1 MALAELP
8 AHHIAR
14 NTHIAEQVAQ
24 PHGSNG
30 VAGPLKQYENRK
42 FRPAP
47 SAIDGMMKT
56 TTETGDLGQLASR
69 PTPRS
74 VSTLSNAPANYSRGG
89 SSGPQQRPRNSDRR
103 QPIGPCSPEYQPMQY
118 NPNVTY
124 RNGES
129 GRSEYGG
136 GVHYEGLDQSTYEEH
151 QAWSMTQRSYISHSL
166 TNRHPPSNGMYER
179 RIQPPGSRP
188 RSPFAYPTRLKR
200 PGYRPSS
207 PALADVYRSRYELG
221 PDSRSSSPASSHS
234 RQRALIPWQQ
244 HLNHSDPMMRSFPA
258 APSHEYGSYQ
268 YRSPAPSQASTPRPT
283 SSLRSVTSWSKL
295 PQAHPRT
302 AGVWNPPET
311 SQSTPVFYDYSEGF
325 EEPPGYQHNLHGII
339 NDELVEA
346 SSINE
351 VTNTSMSDEHS
362 NLTELSAETTEHK
375 PLLKRSS
382 SQSQSTNVKAA
393 ADGLARSFSDT
404 ISNKRK
410 RFTTGS
416 LLPQEHESKHT
427 QHHAGR
433 PASVPGPLSHSL
445 FNGLPPHQRAEPSS
459 LEGFSKFDTTKRP
472 ETSSNDPLTQERSS
486 PSTGSMCTAESN
498 SHLIEEDADSETDR
512 FNTHVRPDAKTDTAS
527 NPEMVDLH
535 TQSLV
540 SRHSSICETRSTSNS
555 AGIISPTP
563 ERSILSQDNRERFSR
578 LLNIDDSSAPKEDV
592 SENPW
597 HMQAQPSSDH
607 QRLALKEEVCEHLPL
622 RKIEKDVG
630 RHRPL
635 RTTQGSLFDH
645 VTINTS
651 ILEDSG
657 SDREHE
663 LSPSLIQTFG
673 GRGRET
679 GMSTSARIPLT
690 TPVAKKDNS
699 PSTSNGQESSQQ
711 KRDRTANI
719 ALPASDPTSAIPEAL
734 VRKTSR
740 SPTASQNR
748 HARIIG
754 SMERPSSHDS
764 KGLSSVLED
773 QRTVIAISPPATCDA
788 FDLPFSFS
796 PIIQYKDYEDSVSES
811 GGEGNSHVKSKEEK
825 VAPTKPPSRH
835 STLAFE
841 KDSVAS
847 SHGSRPWNDD
857 CNYPWSDQLPDLAVS
872 IPAPHSEARGRPGI
886 LPRFK
891 LKLQRASSSADSARL
906 VKRRGSSDETSSRR
920 NSRLFSR
927 QVSTPK
933 SRPKPRFSNS
943 PGEINSSHAIK
954 PAPLQTRFVEGFNL
968 PSRIGGAVGSPK
980 ITLSPPSPVQEVR
993 SFFSDDSSQ
1002 AGQKASLR
1010 KRLSEFKSRRQSH
1023 FDSNGNIQVPERGQ
1037 SKSVL
1042 GKSRSSDRLS
1052 RQSHRTAHSTHTVGS
1067 NFLRFRTVRFWWHR
1081 SEDKIRAWT
1090 SRLWKPSGRK

>member
-14 NTHIAEQVAQ
+14 NTHLGEHSAQ
-24 PHGSNG
+24 LHGSNG
-30 VAGPLKQYENRK
+30 EVGPLKQYENRK

-56 TTETGDLGQLASR
+56 TTETGDLGQLASK
-69 PTPRS
+69 PTSRTVSSLRNASAIYDRGESSRS
-74 VSTLSNAPANYSRGG
+74 
-89 SSGPQQRPRNSDRR
+89 QQRPRNLGRR
-103 QPIGPCSPEYQPMQY
+103 QPIGSNPPAYHPMQY
-118 NPNVTY
+118 DPNAAY
-124 RNGES
+124 SNGES
-129 GRSEYGG
+129 GRSECGG
-136 GVHYEGLDQSTYEEH
+136 GGYYDRPDQSTYEEH
-151 QAWSMTQRSYISHSL
+151 QAWSMTQRSYVSHSL
-166 TNRHPPSNGMYER
+166 TNRHPPSNGMYDR
-179 RIQPPGSRP
+179 RVQPPGSRP

-234 RQRALIPWQQ
+234 RQRAPIPWQQ

-258 APSHEYGSYQ
+258 APSHDYANYQ

-283 SSLRSVTSWSKL
+283 SSLRSVTSWSRL
-295 PQAHPRT
+295 PQAQPPA
-302 AGVWNPPET
+302 AGVWNVPET

-325 EEPPGYQHNLHGII
+325 EERPGYQHNLHSIV

-351 VTNTSMSDEHS
+351 ANNTSMSDEHS
-362 NLTELSAETTEHK
+362 HLTELSAETTEHK
-375 PLLKRSS
+375 PLLKRFS
-382 SQSQSTNVKAA
+382 SQSQSTRAKVAT
-393 ADGLARSFSDT
+393 DGLARSFSDT
-404 ISNKRK
+404 IFNRGK

-416 LLPQEHESKHT
+416 LLPQEQASKHT

-433 PASVPGPLSHSL
+433 PASVPGPLSHSS
-445 FNGLPPHQRAEPSS
+445 PTIPSAHQRVEALSFE
-459 LEGFSKFDTTKRP
+459 KFAKFNTPNRQEASRDD
-472 ETSSNDPLTQERSS
+472 DPLVHERSS

-498 SHLIEEDADSETDR
+498 SHLIEEDADSETDKLDAR
-512 FNTHVRPDAKTDTAS
+512 IRPVANTEVPS
-527 NPEMVDLH
+527 NAELVDLH
-535 TQSLV
+535 TQSR
-540 SRHSSICETRSTSNS
+540 SSSICKTGSTSNN
-555 AGIISPTP
+555 AAIISPTP
-563 ERSILSQDNRERFSR
+563 ERSILSQDNQERLSR
-578 LLNIDDSSAPKEDV
+578 LLNIDDSSALKEDV
-592 SENPW
+592 SKDPW
-597 HMQAQPSSDH
+597 HMQIQ
-607 QRLALKEEVCEHLPL
+607 Q
-622 RKIEKDVG
+622 DVG

-663 LSPSLIQTFG
+663 LSPSLMQTFG
-673 GRGRET
+673 GRGRDT
-679 GMSTSARIPLT
+679 GTSIPAVT
-690 TPVAKKDNS
+690 APVAKRDNLS
-699 PSTSNGQESSQQ
+699 PSSNGQESSQQ
-711 KRDRTANI
+711 KPESTSSS
-719 ALPASDPTSAIPEAL
+719 ALPASGPTTAIPEAI
-734 VRKTSR
+734 VRKASR
-740 SPTASQNR
+740 SPSVSHNR

-754 SMERPSSHDS
+754 STERSSSHDRL
-764 KGLSSVLED
+764 GLSSVPED
-773 QRTVIAISPPATCDA
+773 QRTVIAISPPASSDA
-788 FDLPFSFS
+788 LDLPFSFS
-796 PIIQYKDYEDSVSES
+796 PIIQYRDYEDSVSES
-811 GGEGNSHVKSKEEK
+811 GGEGSTHVKSKGEK
-825 VAPTKPPSRH
+825 ATPTRPPSRH
-835 STLAFE
+835 STLALE
-841 KDSVAS
+841 NDSVAS

-872 IPAPHSEARGRPGI
+872 IPAPHSDARGRTGI

-891 LKLQRASSSADSARL
+891 LRIQRASSSTDSARL
-906 VKRRGSSDETSSRR
+906 VKRRGSSDETFSRR

-927 QVSTPK
+927 QVSTLK

-954 PAPLQTRFVEGFNL
+954 PAPLQTRFVEGFSL
-968 PSRIGGAVGSPK
+968 PSRISGAVGSPT

-1002 AGQKASLR
+1002 VGQKASLR
-1010 KRLSEFKSRRQSH
+1010 KRLSEFKSRRHSH

-1042 GKSRSSDRLS
+1042 RKPRSSDRLS

-1067 NFLRFRTVRFWWHR
+1067 NFFRFRTVRFWWHR

-1090 SRLWKPSGRK
+1090 SRIWKPSGRK

>member
-14 NTHIAEQVAQ
+14 NTHLGEHSAQ
-24 PHGSNG
+24 LHGSNG
-30 VAGPLKQYENRK
+30 EVGLLKQYENRK

-56 TTETGDLGQLASR
+56 TTETGDLGQLASK
-69 PTPRS
+69 PTPRT
-74 VSTLSNAPANYSRGG
+74 VSSLRNASAIYNRGESSR
-89 SSGPQQRPRNSDRR
+89 SQQRPRNLDHRQAIGSD
-103 QPIGPCSPEYQPMQY
+103 PPAYHPMQY
-118 NPNVTY
+118 DPNAAY
-124 RNGES
+124 SNGES

-136 GVHYEGLDQSTYEEH
+136 GVYYDRPDQSTYEEH
-151 QAWSMTQRSYISHSL
+151 QAWSMTQRSYVSQNL
-166 TNRHPPSNGMYER
+166 TNRHPPSKGMYER
-179 RIQPPGSRP
+179 RVQPPGSRP

-234 RQRALIPWQQ
+234 RQRAPIPWQK

-258 APSHEYGSYQ
+258 APSHDYVNYQ

-283 SSLRSVTSWSKL
+283 SSLRSVTSWSRL
-295 PQAHPRT
+295 PQAQPPA
-302 AGVWNPPET
+302 AGVWNLPET
-311 SQSTPVFYDYSEGF
+311 SKSTPVFYDYSEGF
-325 EEPPGYQHNLHGII
+325 EEPPGYQHNLHGIV

-351 VTNTSMSDEHS
+351 AINTSMSDEHS
-362 NLTELSAETTEHK
+362 HLTELSAETTEHK

-382 SQSQSTNVKAA
+382 SQSQSTHAKVAT
-393 ADGLARSFSDT
+393 DGLARSFSDT
-404 ISNKRK
+404 IFNRGK

-416 LLPQEHESKHT
+416 LLPQEQASKHT

-433 PASVPGPLSHSL
+433 PASVPGPLSHSSS
-445 FNGLPPHQRAEPSS
+445 NDLPPHQRLEPLS
-459 LEGFSKFDTTKRP
+459 LERITKFDTAERQ
-472 ETSSNDPLTQERSS
+472 EASSNDPVVQERSS

-498 SHLIEEDADSETDR
+498 SHLIEEDADSKTDKLDTR
-512 FNTHVRPDAKTDTAS
+512 IRPDAKTETSS
-527 NPEMVDLH
+527 NAELVDLH
-535 TQSLV
+535 TQSPV

-578 LLNIDDSSAPKEDV
+578 LLNIDDSSALKEDV
-592 SENPW
+592 SDNPW
-597 HMQAQPSSDH
+597 HTRVQPNSEH
-607 QRLALKEEVCEHLPL
+607 HRLALKED
-622 RKIEKDVG
+622 ISKDPWHMQIQQDVE

-673 GRGRET
+673 GRGRDT
-679 GMSTSARIPLT
+679 STSIPAVT
-690 TPVAKKDNS
+690 APVAERDNLS
-699 PSTSNGQESSQQ
+699 SSSNGQESSQQ
-711 KRDRTANI
+711 KPGSTSSS
-719 ALPASDPTSAIPEAL
+719 ALPASGPTTAIPEAV
-734 VRKTSR
+734 VRKASR
-740 SPTASQNR
+740 SPSASHNR

-754 SMERPSSHDS
+754 STERSSSHDS
-764 KGLSSVLED
+764 KGLSSVPED
-773 QRTVIAISPPATCDA
+773 QRTVIAISPPATSDTL
-788 FDLPFSFS
+788 DLPFSFS
-796 PIIQYKDYEDSVSES
+796 PIIQYRDYGDSVSES
-811 GGEGNSHVKSKEEK
+811 GGEGSTHVKSKEEK

-835 STLAFE
+835 PTLALE
-841 KDSVAS
+841 NDSVAS

-857 CNYPWSDQLPDLAVS
+857 CNYPWSDELPDLAVS
-872 IPAPHSEARGRPGI
+872 IPAPHSDARGRTGI

-891 LKLQRASSSADSARL
+891 LRIQRASSSADSARL

-927 QVSTPK
+927 QVSTLK
-933 SRPKPRFSNS
+933 SRPKPRYSNS

-954 PAPLQTRFVEGFNL
+954 PAPLQTRFVEGFDL
-968 PSRIGGAVGSPK
+968 PSRISGAVGCPT

-1002 AGQKASLR
+1002 VGQKASLR
-1010 KRLSEFKSRRQSH
+1010 KRLSEFKSRRHSH
-1023 FDSNGNIQVPERGQ
+1023 LDSNGNIQVPERGQ

-1042 GKSRSSDRLS
+1042 GKPRSSDRLS

-1067 NFLRFRTVRFWWHR
+1067 NFLKFRIVRFWWHR

-1090 SRLWKPSGRK
+1090 SRIWKPSGRK

>member
-14 NTHIAEQVAQ
+14 NTQLGEHSAQ
-24 PHGSNG
+24 LHGSNG
-30 VAGPLKQYENRK
+30 EVGPLKQYENRK

-56 TTETGDLGQLASR
+56 TTETGDLGQLASK
-69 PTPRS
+69 PTPRN
-74 VSTLSNAPANYSRGG
+74 VSSLRNTSAISNRGESSR
-89 SSGPQQRPRNSDRR
+89 SQQRPRNLDRR
-103 QPIGPCSPEYQPMQY
+103 QPIVSNPPAYHPMQY
-118 NPNVTY
+118 DPNAAY
-124 RNGES
+124 SNGES

-136 GVHYEGLDQSTYEEH
+136 GVYYDRPDQSTYEEH
-151 QAWSMTQRSYISHSL
+151 QAWSMTQRSYVSHSL
-166 TNRHPPSNGMYER
+166 TNRHPHSNGMYER
-179 RIQPPGSRP
+179 RVQPPGSRP

-207 PALADVYRSRYELG
+207 PALADVYRSRYEVG
-221 PDSRSSSPASSHS
+221 VDSRSSSPASSHS
-234 RQRALIPWQQ
+234 RQRARIPWQQ
-244 HLNHSDPMMRSFPA
+244 HLNHSDPMMRSFPT
-258 APSHEYGSYQ
+258 APGHDYANYQ

-283 SSLRSVTSWSKL
+283 SSLRSVTSWSRL
-295 PQAHPRT
+295 PQAQPPT
-302 AGVWNPPET
+302 AGIWNLPET

-325 EEPPGYQHNLHGII
+325 EESPGYQHNMHGIV

-351 VTNTSMSDEHS
+351 AINTSMSDEHS
-362 NLTELSAETTEHK
+362 HLTELSAETTEHK

-382 SQSQSTNVKAA
+382 SQSQSTHAKSAT
-393 ADGLARSFSDT
+393 DGLARSFSET
-404 ISNKRK
+404 IFNRGK

-416 LLPQEHESKHT
+416 LLPQEQASKHT

-433 PASVPGPLSHSL
+433 PASVPGPLSHSSPD
-445 FNGLPPHQRAEPSS
+445 NPSAHQCVEPLS
-459 LEGFSKFDTTKRP
+459 LEIFAKFDTANRQ
-472 ETSSNDPLTQERSS
+472 EASRDDPVVQERSS

-498 SHLIEEDADSETDR
+498 SHLMEEDADSETDKLDAR
-512 FNTHVRPDAKTDTAS
+512 IRPVANTEFPS
-527 NPEMVDLH
+527 NAELVDLH
-535 TQSLV
+535 TQS
-540 SRHSSICETRSTSNS
+540 RNSSICGTRSTSNS
-555 AGIISPTP
+555 AAIISPTP

-578 LLNIDDSSAPKEDV
+578 LLNIDDSSALKEDV
-592 SENPW
+592 SKQPW
-597 HMQAQPSSDH
+597 HMQIPQ
-607 QRLALKEEVCEHLPL
+607 
-622 RKIEKDVG
+622 DVE

-663 LSPSLIQTFG
+663 LSPSLMQTFG
-673 GRGRET
+673 GRGRDN
-679 GMSTSARIPLT
+679 SKSIPAVT
-690 TPVAKKDNS
+690 TPVAERDNLS
-699 PSTSNGQESSQQ
+699 SSSNDEGSSQQ
-711 KRDRTANI
+711 KSERTFSS
-719 ALPASDPTSAIPEAL
+719 ALPASGPKTAIPEAI
-734 VRKTSR
+734 VRKASR
-740 SPTASQNR
+740 SPSASHNR

-754 SMERPSSHDS
+754 STERASSHDS
-764 KGLSSVLED
+764 KGLSSVPVD
-773 QRTVIAISPPATCDA
+773 QRTVIAISPPATSDA
-788 FDLPFSFS
+788 LDLPFSFS
-796 PIIQYKDYEDSVSES
+796 PIIQYRDYEDSVSES
-811 GGEGNSHVKSKEEK
+811 GGESSTHVESKESK
-825 VAPTKPPSRH
+825 VAPTKPPSSH
-835 STLAFE
+835 STLALE
-841 KDSVAS
+841 NDSVAS

-872 IPAPHSEARGRPGI
+872 IPAPPSDARGRTGI

-891 LKLQRASSSADSARL
+891 LRIQRASPSTDSARL

-927 QVSTPK
+927 QVSTLK

-968 PSRIGGAVGSPK
+968 PSRISGAAGSPT

-1002 AGQKASLR
+1002 RGQKASLR
-1010 KRLSEFKSRRQSH
+1010 KRLSEFKSRRHSH
-1023 FDSNGNIQVPERGQ
+1023 FDSNGNVQVPERGQ

-1042 GKSRSSDRLS
+1042 RKPRSSDRLS
-1052 RQSHRTAHSTHTVGS
+1052 RQSHRTPHSTHTVGS

-1081 SEDKIRAWT
+1081 SEGKIRAWT
-1090 SRLWKPSGRK
+1090 SRIWKPSGRK